1 MTALTAL
8 YRGNSR
14 SELVTISDGAGDP
27 INLTGKSVVFTIKS
41 YISDVTPLLQKT
53 NTSHSGA
60 ALGQTTFQILA
71 AESELFPVKNLHVE
85 ITLIDGLDVTTGVTS
100 LEILEPVRTP

>member
-14 SELVTISDGAGDP
+14 SELVTFTDGVGDP
-27 INLTGKSVVFTIKS
+27 INLTGKTVVFTIKT
-41 YISDVTPLLQKT
+41 YVSDSTNLLQKT
-53 NTSHSGA
+53 NTSHSDA
-60 ALGQTTFQILA
+60 ANGETTFNILA
-71 AESELFPVKNLHVE
+71 SESELFPVRDLHVE
-85 ITLIDGLDVTTGVTS
+85 ITLIDGIDVTTGVTS